1 MKKYGYA
8 YVFPKETTTRT
19 VNTHVLKMCFFV
31 FPTVCSSQPFCTT
44 QAVPSAPGVSLTSA
58 HMEPVTREASQ
69 VAAAEVSVAMAG
81 TDDEEVAAVATP
93 AAAGEAADVGG
104 KPVAATEPG
113 SSVASADE
121 QPLVPADEG
130 QQEADQAALPA
141 QVTCRRCMTV
151 VDRVNCVENPK
162 FRMEL
167 RWTCRSC
174 HACHTT
180 LQRHGIEM
188 KSLLN
193 EEETV
198 AFFAEAKAVR
208 DNSADKRLSYSQAR
222 GVLKQAMIESSSR
235 EDREGDFGEFQPL
248 SFWELRGYNVAN
260 IEQLAEK
267 RSHPILGD
275 TYRVDITKK
284 STEFIAR
291 LTEERIVRMESDFRQ
306 RQQPVSATAPS
317 SSGGLPALQLDLPA
331 AEVVKAP
338 AGGKKRKTAEE
349 KQQDREASKQAKQE
363 AKKRVK
369 LESTAVATAG
379 KHLPGLQKLTAKL
392 QEATLKAQ
400 LHNVPM
406 PPATTELVTLAA
418 KNLASAVANA
428 TKMLG
433 GAAKGLGLANMSAD
447 VLLNEKETQEVLK
460 KGNEALRALQAVTKQ
475 IKGPSAKA
483 KAKTQATKT
492 D

>member
-1 MKKYGYA
+1 M
-8 YVFPKETTTRT
+8 FPRKRST
-19 VNTHVLKMCFFV
+19 
-31 FPTVCSSQPFCTT
+31 QPFCSA
-44 QAVPSAPGVSLTSA
+44 QAVLTAAGVWRAS
-58 HMEPVTREASQ
+58 VTMATATTEANQ
-69 VAAAEVSVAMAG
+69 VAAAEASVAMDATG
-81 TDDEEVAAVATP
+81 VTLQQENLFAAADDLEVGAVATLANSPESPDAGGTP
-93 AAAGEAADVGG
+93 ADS
-104 KPVAATEPG
+104 TEPM
-113 SSVASADE
+113 SSAAPSDG
-121 QPLVPADEG
+121 QPLVLAVEE
-130 QQEADQAALPA
+130 QQEADEAAQSA
-141 QVTCRRCMTV
+141 QVTCRRCASV
-151 VDRVNCVENPK
+151 VDREHCVENPK

-198 AFFAEAKAVR
+198 AFFSEAKAVR

-260 IEQLAEK
+260 IEQMAEK

-284 STEFIAR
+284 STEFIAK

-306 RQQPVSATAPS
+306 RQQSVSATAPS

-331 AEVVKAP
+331 AEIVKAP
-338 AGGKKRKTAEE
+338 GGGKKRKTAEE
-349 KQQDREASKQAKQE
+349 KQHDKEAAKQAKQE

-392 QEATLKAQ
+392 EEAALKAQ
-400 LHNVPM
+400 LHNVPV
-406 PPATTELVTLAA
+406 PPATAELVTRAGQ
-418 KNLASAVANA
+418 NLASAVANA

-433 GAAKGLGLANMSAD
+433 GAARGLGLANMAAE

-460 KGNEALRALQAVTKQ
+460 KGNEALRALQALTKVS
-475 IKGPSAKA
+475 KGPSAKA
-483 KAKTQATKT
+483 KAKAQAAKT

>member
-1 MKKYGYA
+1 
-8 YVFPKETTTRT
+8 
-19 VNTHVLKMCFFV
+19 MCIFV
-31 FPTVCSSQPFCTT
+31 FPTKGSSQPFCST
-44 QAVPSAPGVSLTSA
+44 QAVPTAPGVSRESVKMAT
-58 HMEPVTREASQ
+58 VTTEASH
-69 VAAAEVSVAMAG
+69 VAAADASVAMDA
-81 TDDEEVAAVATP
+81 TEATLQQENVFAAADDQDAAVTTP
-93 AAAGEAADVGG
+93 AVSPESTDAVG
-104 KPVAATEPG
+104 KPAGSTEPA
-113 SSVASADE
+113 SSAAPADG
-121 QPLVPADEG
+121 QPLAE
-130 QQEADQAALPA
+130 QQEADKAAQPV
-141 QVTCRRCMTV
+141 QVTCRRCATV
-151 VDRVNCVENPK
+151 VDRENCVENPK

-284 STEFIAR
+284 STEFIAK

-306 RQQPVSATAPS
+306 RQQPVSAAAPS
-317 SSGGLPALQLDLPA
+317 LSGGVPALQLDLPA
-331 AEVVKAP
+331 AEIVKAP
-338 AGGKKRKTAEE
+338 SGGKKRKTAEE
-349 KQQDREASKQAKQE
+349 KQQDKEAAKQAKQE

-392 QEATLKAQ
+392 EEATLKAQ
-400 LHNVPM
+400 LHNVPV

-418 KNLASAVANA
+418 
-428 TKMLG
+428 
-433 GAAKGLGLANMSAD
+433 
-447 VLLNEKETQEVLK
+447 Q
-460 KGNEALRALQAVTKQ
+460 
-475 IKGPSAKA
+475 
-483 KAKTQATKT
+483 
-492 D
+492 

>member
-1 MKKYGYA
+1 
-8 YVFPKETTTRT
+8 
-19 VNTHVLKMCFFV
+19 MCFFV
-31 FPTVCSSQPFCTT
+31 FPTKRSTQPFCST
-44 QAVPSAPGVSLTSA
+44 QAVPTAAGVARES
-58 HMEPVTREASQ
+58 VTMPTVTTEACH
-69 VAAAEVSVAMAG
+69 VAAAEASVAMDE
-81 TDDEEVAAVATP
+81 TDATLQQENLFAAADDKEVAAVATP
-93 AAAGEAADVGG
+93 AVSPESTDAGGTPAGSTEAVSSAAPCDG
-104 KPVAATEPG
+104 
-113 SSVASADE
+113 
-121 QPLVPADEG
+121 QPLVLAEVEQQDADK
-130 QQEADQAALPA
+130 AAQSV
-141 QVTCRRCMTV
+141 QVTCRRCASV
-151 VDRVNCVENPK
+151 VAREHCVENPK

-198 AFFAEAKAVR
+198 AFFADAKAVR
-208 DNSADKRLSYSQAR
+208 DNAADKRLSYSQAR

-267 RSHPILGD
+267 RSHPTLGN

-284 STEFIAR
+284 STEFIAK

-306 RQQPVSATAPS
+306 RQQPVSGTAPS

-331 AEVVKAP
+331 ADIVKAP
-338 AGGKKRKTAEE
+338 GGGKKRKTAEE
-349 KQQDREASKQAKQE
+349 KQQDKEAAKQAKQD

-392 QEATLKAQ
+392 DEATIKVQ
-400 LHNVPM
+400 LHNVPV
-406 PPATTELVTLAA
+406 PPATTELVTLAC
-418 KNLASAVANA
+418 KTLASAVANA

-433 GAAKGLGLANMSAD
+433 GAAKGLGLANMAAD

-460 KGNEALRALQAVTKQ
+460 KGNEALRALQALTKVS
-475 IKGPSAKA
+475 KGPSVKAKA
-483 KAKTQATKT
+483 KAQAAKT

>member
-1 MKKYGYA
+1 M
-8 YVFPKETTTRT
+8 FPEESTTRS
-19 VNTHVLKMCFFV
+19 VNTHVLKMCIFV
-31 FPTVCSSQPFCTT
+31 FPTKRSSQPFCST
-44 QAVPSAPGVSLTSA
+44 QAVPTAPVVSRESVKMAT
-58 HMEPVTREASQ
+58 VTTEAIAMWLLRTPLSPWMRRKRRCSKEN
-69 VAAAEVSVAMAG
+69 VFAAA
-81 TDDEEVAAVATP
+81 DDQDAAVTTP
-93 AAAGEAADVGG
+93 AASPESTDVGG
-104 KPVAATEPG
+104 KPAGSTEPA
-113 SSVASADE
+113 SSAAPADG
-121 QPLVPADEG
+121 QPLVLAEAEP
-130 QQEADQAALPA
+130 QETDKAAQPV
-141 QVTCRRCMTV
+141 QVTCRRCATV
-151 VDRVNCVENPK
+151 VDRENCVENPK

-284 STEFIAR
+284 STEFIAK

-317 SSGGLPALQLDLPA
+317 SSGGVPGSAVGFTGRGDCQSTLVEARKERLQRRN
-331 AEVVKAP
+331 
-338 AGGKKRKTAEE
+338 RKT
-349 KQQDREASKQAKQE
+349 KKLPSRPSKK

-392 QEATLKAQ
+392 EEATLKAQ
-400 LHNVPM
+400 LHNVPV
-406 PPATTELVTLAA
+406 PPATTELVTLAGQ
-418 KNLASAVANA
+418 NLASAVANA

-433 GAAKGLGLANMSAD
+433 GAARGLGLANMAAE
-447 VLLNEKETQEVLK
+447 VLLNEKETQEVVK
-460 KGNEALRALQAVTKQ
+460 KGNEALRALQ
-475 IKGPSAKA
+475 GRSRR
-483 KAKTQATKT
+483 
-492 D
+492 